1 MKKSSTLI
9 FFIAVSLLVFNLLS
23 FSILLA
29 SSEKKEETT
38 GKSVKPLY
46 GGIYR
51 RGLDHEPTTLD
62 PAMITDIY
70 EEIVTMQ
77 IFEGLVQY
85 DENLMV
91 IPCIA
96 EHWESS
102 RDNLRWTFYIRKGVK
117 FHNGREVTAK
127 DFVYSFKRLLSPET
141 ESRVYSILI
150 NIKGAENYRKGLSN
164 DVEGLKAL
172 SKYKLQINLERPF
185 PPLIAALAMVNFS
198 VVPREEVEKFGK
210 DFGRHPVGTG
220 PFIFDRWVP
229 GKEIKLIANQ
239 NYHEGRPYLDGVQFK
254 IFPGSNIEEMFSRFK
269 QGELEDSLFPSSERE
284 NIKNSGE
291 YILYRRPS
299 LTLRMFVM
307 NNKIH
312 PFDDKRIRKAFN
324 YAINKKELSEKVG
337 RGRLIN
343 AVSLIPPGM
352 AGYSPEDQNYPYNP
366 QRARELLKEAGY
378 PDGKGLPVIQ
388 FWSSVKSAG
397 PLQEDKEIKRYLEN
411 IGIKVHFNY
420 ETDWPKFKK
429 LISQGKAP
437 IFKYSWQADVPD
449 PDNII
454 SSLFYSK
461 SPTNRAFYMNPEVD
475 KLIEEAQ
482 KERDY
487 QKRIEMYSRI
497 QDLIMDD
504 APVIL
509 LNYLAYERVFQPYV
523 RNFEG
528 NALGHHYLAIKRI
541 WLDQH

>member
-1 MKKSSTLI
+1 MKKYFSLSIHFTI
-9 FFIAVSLLVFNLLS
+9 ILLVFVSLPILNINGSS
-23 FSILLA
+23 F
-29 SSEKKEETT
+29 EKKETNVISE
-38 GKSVKPLY
+38 KPFY

-51 RGLDHEPTTLD
+51 RGLDHEPSILD
-62 PAMITDIY
+62 PAKITDIY

-102 RDNLRWTFYIRKGVK
+102 KDNLKWIFSIRKGVK

-127 DFVYSFKRLLSPET
+127 DFVYSFKRLLSPEIK
-141 ESRVYSILI
+141 SRVYSILI
-150 NIKGAENYRKGLSN
+150 NIKGAESYRKGLTK
-164 DVEGLKAL
+164 DIEGLKAI
-172 SKYKLQINLERPF
+172 SRYKLEINLAKPF

-198 VVPREEVEKFGK
+198 VVPREEVERYGKEFGK
-210 DFGRHPVGTG
+210 HPVGTG
-220 PFIFDRWVP
+220 PFIFHRWIP
-229 GKEIKLIANQ
+229 GKEIMLIANRK
-239 NYHEGRPYLDGVQFK
+239 YHGGRPYLDGVQFK
-254 IFPGSNIEEMFSRFK
+254 IFPGSNIEEMFLRFK
-269 QGELEDSLFPSSERE
+269 RGELEDSLFPSSERE
-284 NIKNSGE
+284 NIKNSGK

-307 NNKIH
+307 NNRLH
-312 PFDDKRIRKAFN
+312 PFDDRRIRKAFN

-337 RGRLIN
+337 KGRLIH

-352 AGYSPEDQNYPYNP
+352 AGYSPEDQNYPYDP
-366 QRARELLKEAGY
+366 EKAKQLLREAGY

-388 FWSSVKSAG
+388 FWSSVKSEG
-397 PLQEDKEIKRYLEN
+397 PLQEDREIKKYLES

-420 ETDWPKFKK
+420 ETNWPKFKQI
-429 LISQGKAP
+429 ISKGKAP

-454 SSLFYSK
+454 SSLFHSK
-461 SPTNRAFYMNPEVD
+461 SPTNRAFYHNPQVD

-482 KERDY
+482 KERNY
-487 QKRIEMYSRI
+487 QKRIENYSKI
-497 QDLIMDD
+497 QDIIMDD

-541 WLDQH
+541 WLEPH